1 MLDLCFRGAR
11 VVDGAGNPW
20 FRADVGVRGDRIV
33 AVGPHRRARAP
44 HARVRRAGAHARAS
58 STCTRT
64 PTCSCSRIPTTPARC
79 TRA

>member
-20 FRADVGVRGDRIV
+20 YRADVGVRGDRI
-33 AVGPHRRARAP
+33 
-44 HARVRRAGAHARAS
+44 ARVGQIDEPAGARSSVTAWRSPRAS

-64 PTCSCSRIPTTPARC
+64 RTCSCSCIPTTPARC
-79 TRA
+79 TKA